1 MFALPGIGL
10 FPTRRSVL
18 ETEPVVVIKSEDPVA
33 SDDVV
38 RPCVE
43 VLSDLGDEV
52 APIASVVRRH
62 VNAVQVKLRT
72 RGSCE
77 FDPEK
82 PARNDFKGHAGSKG
96 TGKPV
101 SDKDTEH
108 VNILHHVLSSLQK
121 GESDDS
127 DSSDSEGL

>member
-18 ETEPVVVIKSEDPVA
+18 ETEPVVVIKSEVPVT
-33 SDDVV
+33 SDNVV
-38 RPCVE
+38 RPSVE
-43 VLSDLGDEV
+43 VLGDLGDEV

-62 VNAVQVKLRT
+62 VDAVQVKLRT

-82 PARNDFKGHAGSKG
+82 PARNDFKRHAGSKG

-101 SDKDTEH
+101 SDKNTNPPTFGCAVRPVAASTRGRH
-108 VNILHHVLSSLQK
+108 VVFD
-121 GESDDS
+121 GRD
-127 DSSDSEGL
+127 